1 MPRVICSKSP
11 ARHYQLSAIEE
22 GFTLIEVLIAMLV
35 LLIGLLGIAQMH
47 FSSFQDNRN
56 ALYRNQAT
64 VIAEDLLDRVRG
76 NPIALVS
83 GGYNNVSFA
92 AAGAAPS
99 TVNCAVAAGCSA
111 ADIAVKDRHEW
122 ARNFVPAMSDYQA
135 SLPDGAGGAG
145 IDATDSFGA
154 CDGNLKYDVTV
165 SWLQPD
171 GTRGSVSMSAC
182 L

>member
-1 MPRVICSKSP
+1 MSRIKSASCDNRLWP
-11 ARHYQLSAIEE
+11 SLAVVG
-22 GFTLIEVLIAMLV
+22 GFTLIEVLVAMLV

-76 NPIALVS
+76 NPIALA
-83 GGYNNVSFA
+83 GGAYNNMSFA
-92 AAGAAPS
+92 AASAAPS

-122 ARNFVPAMSDYQA
+122 ARNFVTAMSDYQA
-135 SLPDGAGGAG
+135 SLPAGAGSAG
-145 IDATDSFGA
+145 IDTTDSFGA

-171 GTRGSVSMSAC
+171 GTRASVSMSAC

>member
-1 MPRVICSKSP
+1 MPCIKSSSFDH
-11 ARHYQLSAIEE
+11 RRESSLAIMD
-22 GFTLIEVLIAMLV
+22 GFTLIEVLVAMLV
-35 LLIGLLGIAQMH
+35 LLIGLLGIAQLH

-76 NPIALVS
+76 NPIALAS
-83 GGYNNVSFA
+83 GAYNNVSFTA
-92 AAGAAPS
+92 TSTAPS
-99 TVNCAVAAGCSA
+99 TVNCAIAAGCSA

-122 ARNFVPAMSDYQA
+122 ARNFVTSMSDYQA
-135 SLPDGAGGAG
+135 SLPAGAGMAG
-145 IDATDSFGA
+145 VDGSDSFGA

-171 GTRGSVSMSAC
+171 GTRASVGMSAC